1 MTLHAFL
8 MQVGTL
14 VALGAAALLSLR
26 AINRRQRSAPTRPRR
41 GGASLPDAP
50 LPDTRLQTPILVD
63 ETWTPEQCAEVLER
77 LTPGQE
83 FQYFAADHHSPT
95 DPGGHVRVQRSVEG
109 SLIRKVANRGWS
121 SFWERTD
128 LAEVQRELY
137 RNRAAQTVTVH
148 QAILTQAYRQEAE
161 GNR

>member
-1 MTLHAFL
+1 M
-8 MQVGTL
+8 G
-14 VALGAAALLSLR
+14 
-26 AINRRQRSAPTRPRR
+26 PR
-41 GGASLPDAP
+41 
-50 LPDTRLQTPILVD
+50 TPILID

-83 FQYFAADHHSPT
+83 FQFFAADHHSPT
-95 DPGGHVRVQRSVEG
+95 DPGGHVRVQRTVEG
-109 SLIRKVANRGWS
+109 SLIRKVANQGWS

-128 LAEVQRELY
+128 LAELQGELY
-137 RNRAAQTVTVH
+137 RNRAAQTVTVN